1 MSKSNKTLEGCR
13 KMAKTLMTSD
23 KSGERREGL
32 GMMRVISMLES
43 EERNAYHDRWLTSD
57 NTTVVNGYLYAKV
70 NDMPS

>member
-1 MSKSNKTLEGCR
+1 MSKSNKTLERCR

-43 EERNAYHDRWLTSD
+43 EERNAYHGRWLNSE

-70 NDMPS
+70 NDMPT

>member
-1 MSKSNKTLEGCR
+1 
-13 KMAKTLMTSD
+13 MTSD

-43 EERNAYHDRWLTSD
+43 EERNAYHGRWLTSE

-70 NDMPS
+70 NDMPT